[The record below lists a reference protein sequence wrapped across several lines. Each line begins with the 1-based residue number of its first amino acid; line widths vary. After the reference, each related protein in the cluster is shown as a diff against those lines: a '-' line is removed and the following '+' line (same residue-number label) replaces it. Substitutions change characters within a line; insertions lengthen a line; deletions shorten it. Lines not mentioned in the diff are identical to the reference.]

1 MLPKRHGLKQCMQ
14 FLQGVNRNGKINF
27 RKKENLIADPP
38 SSRLGSN
45 DLAIGIS
52 I

>member
-27 RKKENLIADPP
+27 RKELIADPP

-45 DLAIGIS
+45 DLAIEIS